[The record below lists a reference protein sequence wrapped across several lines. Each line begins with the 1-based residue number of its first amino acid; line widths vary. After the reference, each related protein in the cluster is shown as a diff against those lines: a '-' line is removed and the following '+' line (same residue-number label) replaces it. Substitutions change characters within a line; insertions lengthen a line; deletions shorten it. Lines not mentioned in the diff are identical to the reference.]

1 MNELTNAEKIQVV
14 INTLEVMDI
23 KPTFDNTNKLLG
35 IYRTL
40 AEVRDAIHQEEDAE
54 DAGET
59 DAE

>member
-40 AEVRDAIHQEEDAE
+40 AEVRDAIHNEEVAE
-54 DAGET
+54 DAGEA